1 MMNVKRQKSK
11 MRNSKTSKQQHCLDM
26 CWRLT
31 DILNRNWRIANGHDS
46 NDFSKWKFTFE
57 FLPVYAMYVFGAY
70 EAKITYGKPFIGYND
85 QIDLNYIA
93 SSGYIGGEMIEPL
106 DPNDSFEYLLKNYC
120 DHNGISFQEL
130 ENLLYL

>member
-31 DILNRNWRIANGHDS
+31 DMLNRNWRIANGHDS

-57 FLPVYAMYVFGAY
+57 FLPVYAMYVFGAS
-70 EAKITYGKPFIGYND
+70 EAKITYGKPFIGYNG
-85 QIDLNYIA
+85 QIDLHYTA
-93 SSGYIGGEMIEPL
+93 SSGLTSAAE
-106 DPNDSFEYLLKNYC
+106 
-120 DHNGISFQEL
+120 
-130 ENLLYL
+130 

>member
-1 MMNVKRQKSK
+1 

-26 CWRLT
+26 CRRLT
-31 DILNRNWRIANGHDS
+31 DMLNRNWRIANGHDS

-57 FLPVYAMYVFGAY
+57 FLPVCAMYVFGAC
-70 EAKITYGKPFIGYND
+70 EAKITYGKTFIGYNG
-85 QIDLNYIA
+85 QIDLHYIA
-93 SSGYIGGEMIEPL
+93 SSGYIGGEMIKPL

-120 DHNGISFQEL
+120 DYNDISFQEL

>member
-1 MMNVKRQKSK
+1 M
-11 MRNSKTSKQQHCLDM
+11 
-26 CWRLT
+26 
-31 DILNRNWRIANGHDS
+31 LNRNWRIANGYNS
-46 NDFSKWKFTFE
+46 NDFGKRKFTFE

-70 EAKITYGKPFIGYND
+70 EAKITYGKPFISYNG
-85 QIDLNYIA
+85 QIELHYIA

-120 DHNGISFQEL
+120 DYNGISFQEL